1 MTFRLNSFTPVEKI
15 PTLGVCVQL
24 NMQAVWAHIKVSL
37 KWLGVSLQAKS
48 NLIPK
53 VTNKI

>member
-1 MTFRLNSFTPVEKI
+1 MTFRLNSFTPLEKI

-24 NMQAVWAHIKVSL
+24 NMQTVWAHIKVGL
-37 KWLGVSLQAKS
+37 KWLGVGLQAKS
-48 NLIPK
+48 NLIPE

>member
-1 MTFRLNSFTPVEKI
+1 MTFRLTSFTPLKKKI

-24 NMQAVWAHIKVSL
+24 NMQAHIKVSL
-37 KWLGVSLQAKS
+37 KRLGVGLQAKS

>member
-1 MTFRLNSFTPVEKI
+1 
-15 PTLGVCVQL
+15 
-24 NMQAVWAHIKVSL
+24 MQAVLAHIKVSL
-37 KWLGVSLQAKS
+37 KQLGVGSQAQS

>member
-1 MTFRLNSFTPVEKI
+1 MTFRLNSFAPVKKI

-24 NMQAVWAHIKVSL
+24 NMQAVLAHIKVSL
-37 KWLGVSLQAKS
+37 KQLGVGLQAKS